1 MSNPVCAVIGVGPGN
16 GTAIAR
22 KFSSEGYKIAL
33 LSRNEDYLNEL
44 AHECGDAR
52 AYVYDASDTTA
63 PEKVFGKI
71 KQELGSVDV
80 LVYNAGSGMFG
91 SVDTINLSDFE
102 GAWRINA
109 LGLLAAVKA
118 VLPDMLAAGKGNIVV
133 IGATASVKHGA
144 NFTAFTSAKAAQ
156 RALAQSIAK
165 HVGPGGLHVSLV
177 IIDGV
182 IDIARTRQMMPDKG
196 DEFFLKLR
204 RHCPIGVLPYSTA
217 QVSLDVRTRCSAVR
231 GEMVAPRCHWGAAN
245 FARNCLTATQF
256 SSVPSGF

>member
-16 GTAIAR
+16 GSAIAR

-52 AYVYDASDTTA
+52 AYVYDALDTTA

-196 DEFFLKLR
+196 DEFFLK
-204 RHCPIGVLPYSTA
+204 PDDIA
-217 QVSLDVRTRCSAVR
+217 QSVFFLTQQPKSAWTFELDVRPF
-231 GEMVAPRCHWGAAN
+231 GEKW
-245 FARNCLTATQF
+245 
-256 SSVPSGF
+256 

>member
-33 LSRNEDYLNEL
+33 LSRNEDYLNGL
-44 AHECGDAR
+44 AHELGDTRGYA
-52 AYVYDASDTTA
+52 YDALDTTA
-63 PEKVFGKI
+63 PEKVFSKI
-71 KQELGSVDV
+71 KQELGTVDI

-91 SVDTINLSDFE
+91 NVDETKLSDFE
-102 GAWRINA
+102 AAWRINA

-118 VLPDMLAAGKGNIVV
+118 VLPDIRAAGKGNIVV

-144 NFTAFTSAKAAQ
+144 NFAAFTSAKAAQ

-165 HVGPGGLHVSLV
+165 HVGREGVHVSLV

-182 IDIARTRQMMPDKG
+182 IDIPRTREMLTDRA
-196 DEFFLKLR
+196 DDFFLK
-204 RHCPIGVLPYSTA
+204 PDDIA
-217 QVSLDVRTRCSAVR
+217 QSVFFLTQQPKSAWTFELDVRPF
-231 GEMVAPRCHWGAAN
+231 GEKW
-245 FARNCLTATQF
+245 
-256 SSVPSGF
+256 

>member
-44 AHECGDAR
+44 AHECWDAR
-52 AYVYDASDTTA
+52 AYAYDALDTTA

-91 SVDTINLSDFE
+91 SVDKINLSDFE

-144 NFTAFTSAKAAQ
+144 NYRLYLGQ
-156 RALAQSIAK
+156 GRATCPCPVDCEACGA
-165 HVGPGGLHVSLV
+165 GGLHVSLV

-182 IDIARTRQMMPDKG
+182 IDIPRTREMMPDKG
-196 DEFFLKLR
+196 DEFFLK
-204 RHCPIGVLPYSTA
+204 PDDIA
-217 QVSLDVRTRCSAVR
+217 QSVFFLTQQPKSA
-231 GEMVAPRCHWGAAN
+231 WT
-245 FARNCLTATQF
+245 F
-256 SSVPSGF
+256 

>member
-1 MSNPVCAVIGVGPGN
+1 
-16 GTAIAR
+16 
-22 KFSSEGYKIAL
+22 
-33 LSRNEDYLNEL
+33 
-44 AHECGDAR
+44 
-52 AYVYDASDTTA
+52 
-63 PEKVFGKI
+63 
-71 KQELGSVDV
+71 
-80 LVYNAGSGMFG
+80 MFG
-91 SVDTINLSDFE
+91 SVDKINLSDFE

-182 IDIARTRQMMPDKG
+182 IDLSHARTRQRMPYKG
-196 DEFFLKLR
+196 DEFFLN
-204 RHCPIGVLPYSTA
+204 PDDIA
-217 QVSLDVRTRCSAVR
+217 QSVFFLTQQPKSAWRFELDVRPF
-231 GEMVAPRCHWGAAN
+231 GEKW
-245 FARNCLTATQF
+245 
-256 SSVPSGF
+256 

>member
-52 AYVYDASDTTA
+52 AYAYDALDTTA

-71 KQELGSVDV
+71 KQELGTVDV

-91 SVDTINLSDFE
+91 SVDEINLSDFE
-102 GAWRINA
+102 GAW
-109 LGLLAAVKA
+109 LLAAVKA

-196 DEFFLKLR
+196 DEFFLK
-204 RHCPIGVLPYSTA
+204 PDDIA
-217 QVSLDVRTRCSAVR
+217 QSVFFLTQQPKSAWTFELDVRPF
-231 GEMVAPRCHWGAAN
+231 GEKW
-245 FARNCLTATQF
+245 
-256 SSVPSGF
+256 

>member
-52 AYVYDASDTTA
+52 AYPLDTTA
-63 PEKVFGKI
+63 PEKVFDKI

-133 IGATASVKHGA
+133 IGATASVKHGGKLYRLYLGQGRA
-144 NFTAFTSAKAAQ
+144 TCPCPVDCEACGAGGPARLSGDHRWCDRYSA
-156 RALAQSIAK
+156 
-165 HVGPGGLHVSLV
+165 H
-177 IIDGV
+177 
-182 IDIARTRQMMPDKG
+182 ARDDAG
-196 DEFFLKLR
+196 
-204 RHCPIGVLPYSTA
+204 
-217 QVSLDVRTRCSAVR
+217 
-231 GEMVAPRCHWGAAN
+231 
-245 FARNCLTATQF
+245 
-256 SSVPSGF
+256 